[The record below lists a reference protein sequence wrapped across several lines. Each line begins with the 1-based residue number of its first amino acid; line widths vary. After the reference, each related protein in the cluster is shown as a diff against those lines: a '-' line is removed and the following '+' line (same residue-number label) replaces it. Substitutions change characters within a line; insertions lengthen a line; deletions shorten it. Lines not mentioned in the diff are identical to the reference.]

1 MEKFIKIKGIA
12 APLDILN
19 IDTDM
24 IIPKQFLKTIKR
36 SGLGKNLFDEM
47 RYTTN
52 GEEIKSFVLNQDPW
66 RNSKIIIAGDN
77 FGCGSSREHAPW
89 ALLDFGIRCVISTN
103 FADIFYNNCFK
114 NGILPIKVSEDE
126 RLSLL
131 ADAKDNEN
139 PIIEIDLPSQVIN
152 RPNGVSI
159 KFDID
164 EFRKKCLL
172 EGLDDISLTLE
183 NKTKIETYESER
195 DNNRPWL

>member
-1 MEKFIKIKGIA
+1 MEKFYKLDGIA

-47 RYTTN
+47 RYSPD
-52 GEEIKSFVLNQDPW
+52 GEEIKDFVLNKKPW
-66 RNSKIIIAGDN
+66 NEAKIIIAGDN

-89 ALLDFGIRCVISTN
+89 ALLDFGIKCVISTS

-114 NGILPIKVSEDE
+114 NGILPIKVTEDQ
-126 RLSLL
+126 RQALL
-131 ADAKDNEN
+131 ADAKDVEN
-139 PIIEIDLPSQVIN
+139 PILEIDLPNQVIQ

-159 KFDID
+159 KFDLD
-164 EFRKKCLL
+164 PFRKECLL
-172 EGLDDISLTLE
+172 EGLDDISLTLD
-183 NKTKIETYESER
+183 KKDKIQGYESDR
-195 DNNRPWL
+195 DINRPWL

>member
-1 MEKFIKIKGIA
+1 MEKFNKLDGIA

-47 RYTTN
+47 RYSPS
-52 GEEIKSFVLNQDPW
+52 GEEIQDFVLNKKPW
-66 RNSKIIIAGDN
+66 SEAKIIIAGDN

-89 ALLDFGIRCVISTN
+89 ALLDFGIKCVISTS

-114 NGILPIKVSEDE
+114 NGILPIKVTEDQ
-126 RLSLL
+126 RQALL
-131 ADAKDNEN
+131 ADAKDAEN
-139 PIIEIDLPSQVIN
+139 PILEIDLPNQVIQ

-159 KFDID
+159 KFELDP
-164 EFRKKCLL
+164 FRKECLL
-172 EGLDDISLTLE
+172 EGLDDISLTLD
-183 NKTKIETYESER
+183 KKDKIQGYESDR
-195 DNNRPWL
+195 DINRPWL

>member
-12 APLDILN
+12 APLNILN

-52 GEEIKSFVLNQDPW
+52 GEEIESFVLNQDPW

-139 PIIEIDLPSQVIN
+139 PIIEIDLPNQVIN

>member
-1 MEKFIKIKGIA
+1 MESFKTLIGIP
-12 APLDILN
+12 APLPMIN
-19 IDTDM
+19 VDTDM

-139 PIIEIDLPSQVIN
+139 PIIEIDLPNQVIN

-159 KFDID
+159 KFDVD